1 MAPES
6 GHGINEPGAWRQAL
20 EHLKELFAPSGA
32 HLDGMVWMGTDTL
45 LIAAVFM
52 VAGMVKGIV
61 GLGLPTIS
69 MALLA
74 LFMPPAEAAALLV
87 IPSLITNLWQAGPM
101 RKLLPILRRIGGMQM
116 GIAAGTLAGAAVLG
130 APAGSWAA
138 VALGGALVAY
148 AAWGFFG
155 KPLLVPANA
164 EKSMGPLAGA
174 LTGVV
179 TAATGVFVIPA
190 VPYLQALALQR
201 DDLVQAMGV
210 SFTVST
216 VALAIGLWFNDSYSI
231 GAVSAS
237 VLMLAPALIGMYAG
251 QYLRMRL
258 SAQLFRHCLF
268 VSLAILGGYQIMG
281 HVV

>member
-1 MAPES
+1 MEY
-6 GHGINEPGAWRQAL
+6 
-20 EHLKELFAPSGA
+20 LKEIFASGGA
-32 HLDGMVWMGTDTL
+32 YLDGMGGMGTDTL
-45 LIAAVFM
+45 LIAAVFV

-87 IPSLITNLWQAGPM
+87 VPSLITNLWQAGPV
-101 RKLLPILRRIGGMQM
+101 RKLLPVLRRIGGMQI
-116 GIAAGTLAGAAVLG
+116 GIAGGTLAGAALLG
-130 APAGSWAA
+130 APAGAWAT

-155 KPLLVPANA
+155 KPLRVPAHA
-164 EKSMGPLAGA
+164 EKWTGPLTGG
-174 LTGVV
+174 LTGAV

-201 DDLVQAMGV
+201 DDLIQAMGV

-216 VALAIGLWFNDSYSI
+216 VALAVGLWFNGSYSI
-231 GAVSAS
+231 GAAS
-237 VLMLAPALIGMYAG
+237 SSVVMLAPALIGMYAG
-251 QYLRMRL
+251 QHLRTRL
-258 SAQLFRHCLF
+258 SPQLFRYCF
-268 VSLAILGGYQIMG
+268 FASLAMLGGYQIAG
-281 HVV
+281 HLV